1 MNAPPVPTPAPH
13 AALASTPKLPWR
25 RIRWIVRALVAAII
39 LVMLLRGCDG
49 AFYYPSRTSWFSPQ
63 EFGISQF
70 EDVYFRTR
78 DGVKLHGWWAPAFR
92 EPRGTVIHFHG
103 NAENVTNHIA
113 LSAWL
118 PGAGYNLL
126 IFDYRGYG
134 RSEGSVTRA
143 GTVLD
148 GHAALDYALSRP
160 EVDPRRLFFFGQ
172 SLGGA
177 VAFYVA
183 AERSEVRALVIDSSF
198 PSYRAIATAHAR
210 RMLPF
215 HWLSDGA
222 ANLLVSDGYDPVDV
236 VDRIPPRPL
245 LVIASGRDNVC
256 FPELARALFDAAR
269 EPKQFWHVD
278 DAGHCETVLLCPDEA
293 TRRIRALFDSAA
305 GAP

>member
-1 MNAPPVPTPAPH
+1 
-13 AALASTPKLPWR
+13 
-25 RIRWIVRALVAAII
+25 
-39 LVMLLRGCDG
+39 MLLRGCDG
-49 AFYYPSRTSWFSPQ
+49 AFYYPSRTTWFSPE
-63 EFGISQF
+63 EFGISRF
-70 EDVYFRTR
+70 EDVYFSTR
-78 DGVKLHGWWAPAFR
+78 DGIRLHGWWAPAVR
-92 EPRGTVIHFHG
+92 EARGTVIHFHG
-103 NAENVTNHIA
+103 NAENITNHIA

-143 GTVLD
+143 GTILD
-148 GHAALDYALSRP
+148 GHAAIDYALSRT
-160 EVDPRRLFFFGQ
+160 EVDRERLFVFGQ

-177 VAFYVA
+177 VAFYVV
-183 AERSEVRALVIDSSF
+183 AERPEIRALVIDSSF

-222 ANLLVSDGYDPVDV
+222 ASLLVSDGYDPVDV

-256 FPELARALFDAAR
+256 FPELGRALFDAAR

-278 DAGHCETVLLCPDEA
+278 DAGHCEAVLLRPDEA
-293 TRRIRALFDSAA
+293 TRRIRELFDSAA
-305 GAP
+305 GAR